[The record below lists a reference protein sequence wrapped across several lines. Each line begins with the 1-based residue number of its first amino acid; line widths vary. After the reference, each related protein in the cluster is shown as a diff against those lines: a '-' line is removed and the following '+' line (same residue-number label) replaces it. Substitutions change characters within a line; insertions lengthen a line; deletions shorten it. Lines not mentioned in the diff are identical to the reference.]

1 MALLTL
7 KDVTLAHGGPPVLD
21 GVDLRLEKG
30 ERVCLLGRNGEGKT
44 TLLRVL
50 AGEAPPDAGEVI
62 RAAGL
67 RVGLLPQEIPADLCG
82 RAADVVAGGLPA
94 GVEPWEIAHRVSGV
108 LDQVGLDADAE
119 VAEMSTGQ
127 RRRVLLARALA
138 GEPDLL
144 LLDEPTN
151 HLDIPAIRW
160 LESFL
165 LRWRGTLLFVTH
177 DRAFLRSLAG
187 RILELDR
194 GRLRDWRCDY
204 DTFLRRRDE
213 DLAAERRQRAE
224 FDRVLAQEEAWIR
237 QGVRERRTR
246 NEGRV
251 RRLLALRE
259 ERFARR
265 DLGAAAQIAVQDA
278 ERSGKLVLRAEG
290 VDAGYGDRAVVRGLT
305 TTVLRGDKVGVLGPN
320 GAGKTTLLK
329 VLLGELEPLAGRVRR
344 GANLKIAYSDQQ
356 RDALD
361 PALSVQE
368 NIASGRDHVVIDG
381 QHVHVIT
388 YLQRFL
394 FPPEQA
400 RAPITRLS
408 GGERNRLLLAKL
420 FTQPANVLV
429 LDEPT
434 NDLDLETLELLEE
447 LLVDFDGTVLL
458 VSHDREFLDNV
469 ATSTLVV
476 GHDGSVL
483 ESVGGYRDWERVE
496 DAAAA
501 AVAASR
507 PAPREGSPAPRARPR
522 PESPRRLT
530 WKEARELEALPQ
542 RIEDLERRRDEL
554 HAGLADPALYQRA
567 GGEVPAMRAELEAI
581 EAELVTAYARWEEL
595 ESIREAQG

>member
-1 MALLTL
+1 
-7 KDVTLAHGGPPVLD
+7 
-21 GVDLRLEKG
+21 
-30 ERVCLLGRNGEGKT
+30 
-44 TLLRVL
+44 
-50 AGEAPPDAGEVI
+50 
-62 RAAGL
+62 
-67 RVGLLPQEIPADLCG
+67 
-82 RAADVVAGGLPA
+82 
-94 GVEPWEIAHRVSGV
+94 
-108 LDQVGLDADAE
+108 
-119 VAEMSTGQ
+119 
-127 RRRVLLARALA
+127 
-138 GEPDLL
+138 
-144 LLDEPTN
+144 
-151 HLDIPAIRW
+151 
-160 LESFL
+160 
-165 LRWRGTLLFVTH
+165 
-177 DRAFLRSLAG
+177 
-187 RILELDR
+187 
-194 GRLRDWRCDY
+194 
-204 DTFLRRRDE
+204 
-213 DLAAERRQRAE
+213 
-224 FDRVLAQEEAWIR
+224 
-237 QGVRERRTR
+237 
-246 NEGRV
+246 
-251 RRLLALRE
+251 
-259 ERFARR
+259 
-265 DLGAAAQIAVQDA
+265 
-278 ERSGKLVLRAEG
+278 
-290 VDAGYGDRAVVRGLT
+290 
-305 TTVLRGDKVGVLGPN
+305 VLGPN

-507 PAPREGSPAPRARPR
+507 PTPRESSPAPRARPR

-567 GGEVPAMRAELEAI
+567 GGEVPAMRAELETL
-581 EAELVTAYARWEEL
+581 EAELVTTYARWEEL

>member
-7 KDVTLAHGGPPVLD
+7 KDVSLAHGGPPVLD

-50 AGEAPPDAGEVI
+50 AGEAPPDGGEVI

-67 RVGLLPQEIPADLCG
+67 RVGLLPQEIPADLRG
-82 RAADVVAGGLPA
+82 RAADVVAEGLPPD
-94 GVEPWEIAHRVSGV
+94 VEPWEIPHRVSGV

-119 VAEMSTGQ
+119 VSEMSTGQ

-177 DRAFLRSLAG
+177 DRAFLRALAG
-187 RILELDR
+187 RIVELDR

-224 FDRVLAQEEAWIR
+224 FDRVLAQEEAWVR

-251 RRLLALRE
+251 RRLLELRE
-259 ERFARR
+259 ERSSRR
-265 DLGAAAQIAVQDA
+265 ELGAAAQIAVQDA

-290 VDAGYGDRAVVRGLT
+290 VDAGYDGRSVVRGLT

-320 GAGKTTLLK
+320 GAGKTTLLR
-329 VLLGELEPLAGRVRR
+329 VLLGELEPLAGRVRQ

-356 RDALD
+356 RDTLD

-434 NDLDLETLELLEE
+434 NDLDLETLELLES
-447 LLVDFDGTVLL
+447 LLVDFEGTVLL

-483 ESVGGYRDWERVE
+483 ESVGGYKDWERVE
-496 DAAAA
+496 AAAA
-501 AVAASR
+501 AGLAASR
-507 PAPREGSPAPRARPR
+507 PAPREGPPAPRSKPR

-567 GGEVPAMRAELEAI
+567 GGEVPAMRAELDTI
-581 EAELVTAYARWEEL
+581 EAELVTTYARWEEL